1 MFASLLLAAA
11 VISGQPAV
19 AGEKPAAKPVDSRQ
33 QARDDL
39 EKLQGTWMRVEMEV
53 EGKAFP
59 LDPDEEWTA
68 SYKGD
73 LLTLARGGKPY
84 QTNSI
89 VTLDPAQTPKAMNT
103 WNTEGDTKDKTWP
116 GIYEIDGDT
125 LKVCFAKP
133 GANRPT
139 EFTTNKGTGYLYVE
153 YKRKK

>member
-1 MFASLLLAAA
+1 MFASLLLAAT

-19 AGEKPAAKPVDSRQ
+19 GSEKAGVKPIDARQ

-39 EKLQGTWMRVEMEV
+39 DKLQGTWVRVEMEV

-59 LDPDEEWTA
+59 LNPNVEWTA

-89 VTLDPAQTPKAMNT
+89 VTLDPAQRPNAMNT
-103 WNTEGDTKDKTWP
+103 WNTEGDTKDQTWP
-116 GIYEIDGDT
+116 GIYELDGDR

-133 GANRPT
+133 GQQRPT
-139 EFTTNKGTGYLYVE
+139 EFTTKKGTGSLYVE